1 MITLSQIK
9 GAVMWHLVYYDMS
22 RGTTCTNTEHA
33 QISASVRVTPGGV
46 HRIFLCAVGK

>member
-33 QISASVRVTPGGV
+33 QI
-46 HRIFLCAVGK
+46 RILQCDELPQ